1 MLIATRILP
10 SSLALPLSLYPQQ
23 PIIHD
28 RRCPIRRGDG
38 SRSRANRD
46 IPFSSI
52 VTRTMSPLY
61 SLSTRRNFAWL
72 TTNGATERAEFPSPE
87 FPRRID
93 RSHRPIDRS
102 DPTRSDPIR
111 EIPRDIGAALSARGS
126 STARV
131 IAIAIA
137 VPDCDSFYR
146 EPIDRI
152 ANIDRIARSLP
163 RVFPTFTRAPTIS
176 QLCPRLRVSP
186 ATIRTDVEGEEKN
199 PVRRI
204 VSPSVNHRIIDS
216 WILIAR
222 SRSITII
229 YRTVTIFPSPS
240 FDHRIFPTLGLLLL
254 LHISCFFESNR
265 SVLV

>member
-1 MLIATRILP
+1 M
-10 SSLALPLSLYPQQ
+10 
-23 PIIHD
+23 
-28 RRCPIRRGDG
+28 
-38 SRSRANRD
+38 
-46 IPFSSI
+46 
-52 VTRTMSPLY
+52 
-61 SLSTRRNFAWL
+61 
-72 TTNGATERAEFPSPE
+72 
-87 FPRRID
+87 
-93 RSHRPIDRS
+93 
-102 DPTRSDPIR
+102 
-111 EIPRDIGAALSARGS
+111 
-126 STARV
+126 
-131 IAIAIA
+131 
-137 VPDCDSFYR
+137 PDCDSFYR

-176 QLCPRLRVSP
+176 QLCPRLRVLP

-265 SVLV
+265 SVLSIIFTKKGNTRRDNLHDPPSISSSLSIFTDSPKQRGNSSIGRLEDRINRPPRTLHIIRVRIIRGRDIGGVQQLRGGGEEEETESVVAGRLSSL

>member
-1 MLIATRILP
+1 M
-10 SSLALPLSLYPQQ
+10 
-23 PIIHD
+23 
-28 RRCPIRRGDG
+28 
-38 SRSRANRD
+38 
-46 IPFSSI
+46 
-52 VTRTMSPLY
+52 
-61 SLSTRRNFAWL
+61 
-72 TTNGATERAEFPSPE
+72 
-87 FPRRID
+87 
-93 RSHRPIDRS
+93 
-102 DPTRSDPIR
+102 
-111 EIPRDIGAALSARGS
+111 
-126 STARV
+126 
-131 IAIAIA
+131 
-137 VPDCDSFYR
+137 PDCDSFYR

-265 SVLV
+265 SVLSIIFTKKGNTRGDNLHDPPSISSSLSIFTDPPNSVETPPLAGSKIESIDPLVRYIHVYV